1 MSFVRSGNLLA
12 PGRLQFFR
20 NGFFVSAAIT
30 CYHQTSFTEQRFPG
44 NYCFDHPARPIARPL
59 ASKSQKMNF
68 PESKLQRRT
77 SLAPRY
83 WKDLVSIRAAT
94 RCLSVCLCVCI
105 LLCLAATQPASSQGT
120 ARQYERRANL
130 GGLLAGGVDNE
141 TIELTWFGD
150 QDRYA
155 HFRLLTGASNRQ
167 TMVVDTSTGEM
178 MPAENCEAYVNEFG
192 SEAEQS
198 ATGLKALERLEPS
211 VATGGSTEILFENR
225 LKSAVKLFWNDTS
238 GQLTEY
244 ATIAAG
250 QSHRQHTYAGHVW
263 VLSVEKDQPLGA
275 VRAGNSSSRFL
286 LDETT
291 QPPTTTPRQRNRR
304 DRARSPEG
312 SLSPDGSH
320 RVAIRDHNVVLT
332 QVADESEQILT
343 TDGDSQNE
351 YRTPVW
357 WSPDSKH
364 FALFRTQLGDRREV
378 TLVESSPK
386 DQLQPKTTV
395 FGYAKPG
402 DTLDHP
408 RLQVFGIDGVTHYR
422 IDPAIAPN
430 PFGVTNVHW
439 HSDGQSVRM
448 LYNQRGHQRLAVLAI
463 DVADGKTRAIV
474 DEVSKT
480 FVDYAGKQFL
490 QFIDDRDEV
499 IWMSERSGWNHL
511 YLIRQSTGEV
521 IRPIT
526 SGQYVVRDV
535 VKVDTQRRTV
545 LAAVGGFYP
554 DQDPYHVHL
563 VRYSLDDDTV
573 VPLTDGDGNHS
584 WDFSPN
590 EEFLVA
596 RYSRVD
602 LPPVTELRSMAD
614 GKRLA
619 TLAQADASKFA
630 QAAGGLPRRFV
641 AKGRDGETDIHGMI
655 VLPYDFDPESDQ
667 RYPVLELIY
676 AGPHSAHVPKSFGR
690 FIDLRKTADLG
701 FIVVRIDAMGTS
713 HRSKAFHDV
722 CWKNLA
728 DAGFPDRIAWM
739 KAAAKEI
746 PQMDLERV
754 GIWGGSAG
762 GQNAMRALIDHGDF
776 YRAAFADCG
785 CHDNRMDKIWWN
797 ELWMGWPIGPHYEQ
811 QSNVTGAHKVTGK
824 LMLSVGEL
832 DRNVDPASTLQV
844 VDALIKADKDFEL
857 LLIPGAGYGAGGSP
871 YGDRRRLDFFV
882 RHLWNTEPRQ

>member
-1 MSFVRSGNLLA
+1 MV
-12 PGRLQFFR
+12 
-20 NGFFVSAAIT
+20 
-30 CYHQTSFTEQRFPG
+30 HEQP
-44 NYCFDHPARPIARPL
+44 
-59 ASKSQKMNF
+59 KMIF
-68 PESKLQRRT
+68 PEPKPLSRT
-77 SLAPRY
+77 LAGYLIGPAV
-83 WKDLVSIRAAT
+83 LAT
-94 RCLSVCLCVCI
+94 QCVTRHLCMI
-105 LLCLAATQPASSQGT
+105 LLPWLAATQSATSQGT
-120 ARQYERRANL
+120 AVQYERATNL
-130 GGLLAGGVDNE
+130 GSLLRGGVHNE
-141 TIELTWFGD
+141 SIELTWFGD

-155 HFRLLTGASNRQ
+155 HFQVESRNTAAQ
-167 TMVVDTSTGEM
+167 TMVVDTSTGEIL
-178 MPAENCEAYVNEFG
+178 PAEQCEAYVSEFG
-192 SEAEQS
+192 SDADPS
-198 ATGLKALERLEPS
+198 VGGLKSMQRLQPS

-225 LKSAVKLFWNDTS
+225 LKNPVKLFWNNTS

-250 QSHRQHTYAGHVW
+250 ASHRQHTYAGHVW
-263 VLSVEKDQPLGA
+263 VLSGEKDRPLGA
-275 VRAGNSSSRFL
+275 VRARDSSSRFV

-291 QPPTTTPRQRNRR
+291 QPPTTNTPRRRNRR
-304 DRARSPEG
+304 DREQSAEG
-312 SLSPDGSH
+312 VVSPDGAH
-320 RVAIRDHNVVLT
+320 RVAIRADNVVLIK
-332 QVADESEQILT
+332 VADESEQILT
-343 TDGDSQNE
+343 TDGDAQND
-351 YRTPVW
+351 YRMPVW

-386 DQLQPKTTV
+386 DQLQPKTSV

-408 RLQVFGIDGVTHYR
+408 RLQVFGIDGVTHHT
-422 IDPAIAPN
+422 IDPMVAAN
-430 PFGVTNVHW
+430 PFDVTNVNW
-439 HSDGQSVRM
+439 HRNGQSVRM
-448 LYNQRGHQRLAVLAI
+448 VYNQRGHQRLAVLAI

-480 FVDYAGKQFL
+480 FVDYAGKKFL

-526 SGQYVVRDV
+526 SGEYAIREVISI
-535 VKVDTQRRTV
+535 DTDRRTV

-554 DQDPYHVHL
+554 DQDPYHLHL

-584 WDFSPN
+584 WQFSPN
-590 EEFLVA
+590 EQFLVA
-596 RYSRVD
+596 TYSRVD
-602 LPPVTELRSMAD
+602 LPPVTELRSMVD
-614 GKRLA
+614 GKRITTLA
-619 TLAQADASKFA
+619 TADATEFA
-630 QAAGGLPRRFV
+630 DAAGSLPRRFV
-641 AKGRDGETDIHGMI
+641 AKARDGKTDIYGMI
-655 VLPYDFDPESDQ
+655 VFPHDFDPKSDK

-676 AGPHSAHVPKSFGR
+676 AGPHAAHVPKSFGR

-701 FIVVRIDAMGTS
+701 FIVVRIDGMGTS

-722 CWKNLA
+722 CWKNIA

-746 PQMDLERV
+746 PQMDLDRV

-776 YRAAFADCG
+776 YKAAFADCG

-797 ELWMGWPIGPHYEQ
+797 ELWMGWPIGPHYED

-832 DRNVDPASTLQV
+832 DRNVDPASTMQV
-844 VDALIKADKDFEL
+844 VNALIKADKDFEL
-857 LLIPGAGYGAGGSP
+857 LLIPGAGHGAGSSP

>member
-1 MSFVRSGNLLA
+1 MTVYEPTPR
-12 PGRLQFFR
+12 
-20 NGFFVSAAIT
+20 
-30 CYHQTSFTEQRFPG
+30 
-44 NYCFDHPARPIARPL
+44 
-59 ASKSQKMNF
+59 
-68 PESKLQRRT
+68 RRT
-77 SLAPRY
+77 SALLSASKAARA
-83 WKDLVSIRAAT
+83 IRGI
-94 RCLSVCLCVCI
+94 LPLCVCM
-105 LLCLAATQPASSQGT
+105 LLYLVATPPARSQGT
-120 ARQYERRANL
+120 ALQYERAAKL
-130 GGLLAGGVDNE
+130 GALLRGGVKNE

-155 HFRLLTGASNRQ
+155 HFQLQSQNAAAEANDAPDSNRQ
-167 TMVVDTSTGEM
+167 TMVVDTSTGEILL
-178 MPAENCEAYVNEFG
+178 AEKCAAYLAEFG
-192 SEAEQS
+192 RNADQS
-198 ATGLKALERLEPS
+198 GGELKSLERLQPS
-211 VATGGSTEILFENR
+211 VATGGSTEVLFENR
-225 LKSAVKLFWNDTS
+225 LTEEVKLFWNNTS
-238 GQLTEY
+238 GQWIQY
-244 ATIAAG
+244 ATIAPG

-263 VLSVEKDQPLGA
+263 VLSVEQDRPLGA
-275 VRAGNSSSRFL
+275 VRAINSSARFV

-291 QPPTTTPRQRNRR
+291 QPPTTPPRRGSRPDR
-304 DRARSPEG
+304 DRSSTG
-312 SLSPDGSH
+312 TVSPDGSH
-320 RVAIRDHNVVLT
+320 RVAIRDHNVVLVK
-332 QVADESEQILT
+332 VADNSEHILT

-378 TLVESSPK
+378 TLVESSPQ

-408 RLQVFGIDGVTHYR
+408 RMQVFGIDAVTHHQ

-430 PFGVTNVHW
+430 PFGVTNVNW

-448 LYNQRGHQRLAVLAI
+448 VYNQRGHQRLAVLAI
-463 DVADGKTRAIV
+463 DVADGKTRAII

-511 YLIRQSTGEV
+511 YLIHQSTGEV

-526 SGQYVVRDV
+526 SGEYVVRSV
-535 VKVDTQRRTV
+535 VNVDTQQRTA
-545 LAAVGGFYP
+545 LLAVGGFYA
-554 DQDPYHVHL
+554 DQDPYHIHL

-584 WDFSPN
+584 WDFSAN
-590 EEFLVA
+590 EKFLVA

-602 LPPVTELRSMAD
+602 LPPVTELRSLAD
-614 GKRLA
+614 GKRIA
-619 TLAQADASKFA
+619 TLASADAAEFT
-630 QAAGGLPRRFV
+630 QAAGSLPRRFV
-641 AKGRDGETDIHGMI
+641 AQGRDGETDIYGMI
-655 VLPYDFDPESDQ
+655 VLPYDFDPNSDK

-690 FIDLRKTADLG
+690 FNDLRKTADLG

-713 HRSKAFHDV
+713 QRSKAFHDV
-722 CWKNLA
+722 CWKNIA

-739 KAAAKEI
+739 KAAAKQI
-746 PQMDLERV
+746 PQMDLDRV

-776 YRAAFADCG
+776 YKAAFADCG

-797 ELWMGWPIGPHYEQ
+797 ELWMGWPIGPHYEA
-811 QSNVTGAHKVTGK
+811 QSNVTGAEKVTGK

-832 DRNVDPASTLQV
+832 DRNVDPASTMQV

-857 LLIPGAGYGAGGSP
+857 LFIPGAGHGAGSSP